1 MKIQEVTVKDA
12 NGDNITAGYFKSSYE
27 THLQIKNNQL
37 TIGKTHI
44 LHGFVKASAAATISC
59 LTASAPVTTSWNE
72 VSLLITPTSKM
83 VDIVFSP
90 GEYWIYNWKLEVG
103 TIPSLWSPSSL
114 DAKEDLKSVWS
125 QYQQLSNKFDW
136 IVKGDSESHMELTD
150 KIYRL
155 IAENINLSGKVT
167 FSSFSTGLQEQITGI
182 NSNANQAVEDV
193 NASITKVVVK
203 YYLSS
208 SSTQL
213 TGGSWTTNQVTWK
226 DGYYV
231 WSKTVGITKAGDEVD
246 VNPAVCI
253 TGNTGKQGTTGS
265 NALQPTRNWKGTF
278 SDNQSTTCSRSDFN
292 RQPIVGDVFT
302 NIDGSSNIGTW
313 QVTAVNGSTITI
325 KQLSHVNAKGGKG
338 DKGTGATKITPQYYL
353 SSSDTQC
360 KGGSWQDAEVA
371 WASKKYIW
379 TRSKIEWD
387 NGADPTYTT
396 PVLAKALNN
405 ANVNANSALVKING
419 VTTIDKGKTVI
430 DGGKIATGTILSDS
444 IAANSI
450 KADRLDVTDLSA
462 FGATIGGWTIS
473 DTGISN
479 DFWNEYDRISYT
491 ISLNTPDS
499 ADSKVIDLTKNN
511 ESQFYIMQSG
521 KMYAKNA
528 DISGKITASSGK
540 IGGYTISDYEL
551 VGKSVGISSL
561 TGYGWAFWAGDD
573 DSSKAPFRVGHDGHL
588 YATNADI
595 SGTITST
602 DINNGN
608 GTFKVDKDGKVTA
621 KNLNM
626 SGGSIALNG
635 NLSNSTID
643 LSATDKSG
651 NKYELWMNGAVL
663 RIVKNDENLITL
675 YGTTGSIG
683 AQTMYA
689 QEIQSDKF
697 REPNR
702 GYAMCGDAT
711 GHTYHCNWN
720 GSALSFQVDTTWV
733 WSSSDKRLKKNIE
746 AINQD
751 YIDAVGSV
759 DLFQYNLNRQGYS
772 DKPLYF
778 GAMVQDII
786 ESLKDKGHV
795 DENLNMIFKN
805 KATSDDDT
813 LYYGMNYEQF
823 LILRLAGDEQ
833 RIATLEQQ
841 ISKLKEQ
848 I

>member
-12 NGDNITAGYFKSSYE
+12 NGENITAGYFKSSYE
-27 THLQIKNNQL
+27 THLQIRNNQL

-83 VDIVFSP
+83 IDIVFSP

-114 DAKEDLKSVWS
+114 DTKEDLKSVWS

-150 KIYRL
+150 KVYRL

-167 FSSFSTGLQEQITGI
+167 FSSFSAGLQEQITGI

-213 TGGSWTTNQVTWK
+213 TGGSWTMNQVTWK

-231 WSKTVGITKAGDEVD
+231 WSKTVGITKAGNEVD

-253 TGNTGKQGTTGS
+253 TGNTGKQGATGS
-265 NALQPTRNWKGTF
+265 NALQPTRNWSGTF

-292 RQPIVGDVFT
+292 RQPVVGDVFT

-353 SSSDTQC
+353 SSSDTKC
-360 KGGSWQDAEVA
+360 NGGSWQDAEVT
-371 WASKKYIW
+371 WASGKYIW

-444 IAANSI
+444 IAANAI
-450 KADRLDVTDLSA
+450 KADKLDVTDLSA
-462 FGATIGGWTIS
+462 IGATIGGWTIS

-479 DFWNEYDRISYT
+479 YFWNEYDKISYT
-491 ISLNTPDS
+491 ISLNTPDA

-511 ESQFYIMQSG
+511 DSQFYIMQSG

-528 DISGKITASSGK
+528 DISG
-540 IGGYTISDYEL
+540 
-551 VGKSVGISSL
+551 
-561 TGYGWAFWAGDD
+561 
-573 DSSKAPFRVGHDGHL
+573 
-588 YATNADI
+588 
-595 SGTITST
+595 TITSAS
-602 DINNGN
+602 INNGN
-608 GTFKVDKDGKVTA
+608 GAFTVDKDGKVTA
-621 KNLNM
+621 SNINI

-643 LSATDKSG
+643 LTAVDNSG
-651 NKYELWMNGAVL
+651 NNYELWMNGAVL

-675 YGTTGSIG
+675 YGATGSIG

-689 QEIQSDKF
+689 QEISSDKI
-697 REPNR
+697 RETAR
-702 GYAMCGDAT
+702 GYAMCGDDT
-711 GHTYHCNWN
+711 GHKYHCHWN
-720 GSALSFQVDTTWV
+720 GSALSFQVDVTWV
-733 WSSSDKRLKKNIE
+733 WSSSDKRLKKNIK

-778 GAMVQDII
+778 GAMAQDII
-786 ESLKDKGHV
+786 EKLKNKGYA